1 MHSPD
6 PWTCRFCGSENDGG
20 ESCLYCGA
28 LRPEGKLKR
37 KPKPK
42 RKRKAK
48 RLPGDVFLL
57 NPDNERYLSGR
68 SKKPGGPFTGC
79 FVLFMI
85 PFVFAGL
92 FIIGWA
98 INEWNDWRILSSSGV
113 TTQGKV
119 IDRRTETDEGSRD
132 YYVTYRFSHNDTI
145 YTREQSVSHKFYDNS
160 WRDSSVTVLY
170 SPDNPQTSR
179 LGDSISPPILITLFV
194 MLWNGLVSLFMFI
207 AISEARKA
215 RYLAR
220 RGQVIYGVI
229 ASRRGYEDSDR
240 DFHIEV
246 NYEFV
251 SPQTGGIM
259 REQVDRTR
267 YDLDEYTLPSAG
279 TPVAVLYA
287 NDKNFT
293 LL

>member
-6 PWTCRFCGSENDGG
+6 PWTCRFCGSDNDGG

-37 KPKPK
+37 KPK

-57 NPDNERYLSGR
+57 NPDNERYLNRRG
-68 SKKPGGPFTGC
+68 KKPGGPFTGC
-79 FVLFMI
+79 FVVFMI

-98 INEWNDWRILSSSGV
+98 INEWHEWQILSRSGV

-119 IDRRTETDEGSRD
+119 IDRRIETDDEDGDS
-132 YYVTYRFSHNDTI
+132 YYVTYSFMYDDRT
-145 YTREQSVSHKFYDNS
+145 YTREQSVSHTVY
-160 WRDSSVTVLY
+160 RETERGGAVTVFY
-170 SPDNPQTSR
+170 APDHPNISR

-207 AISEARKA
+207 AIAGARKA

-220 RGQVIYGVI
+220 HGQVIYGVI
-229 ASRRGYEDSDR
+229 TARRGYEDSDR
-240 DFHIEV
+240 DFHVEIS
-246 NYEFV
+246 YEFV
-251 SPQTGGIM
+251 SPQTASTIKM
-259 REQVDRTR
+259 REDRTR
-267 YDLDEYTLPSAG
+267 YDLDEDTLPPEG
-279 TPVAVLYA
+279 TPVAILYGS
-287 NDKNFT
+287 DKNFT